1 MEIGDRKG
9 RLVVTGLTRAMSGG
23 VLRKAYQC
31 LCDCGK
37 AMIVTKG
44 NLEHG
49 STASCGCLRRDLAMT
64 KNLDKPARLSHG
76 GARNGDRRHALY
88 NRWGLMKRR
97 CMNPSCPAYGDY
109 GGRGI
114 KVCERWMDFGL
125 FLEDMGPSFL
135 PGLTL
140 ERIDNDGDYEPGNC
154 RWATRAEQSA
164 NRRPRR
170 WRKRPPKPQ

>member
-49 STASCGCLRRDLAMT
+49 STASCGCLRRDMAVTRNLAD
-64 KNLDKPARLSHG
+64 NPPRLSHG
-76 GARNGDRRHALY
+76 GARNGVRHALY
-88 NRWGLMKRR
+88 NRWALMKRR
-97 CMNPSCPAYGDY
+97 CSDPDCLAYRNY

-114 KVCERWMDFGL
+114 SVCERWMDFGN
-125 FLEDMGPSFL
+125 FLEDMGPSHA
-135 PGLTL
+135 PGLTID
-140 ERIDNDGDYEPGNC
+140 RIDNDGNYEPGNC
-154 RWATRAEQSA
+154 RWATARQQSN

-170 WRKRPPKPQ
+170 GRQ